1 MPGYQRILLKLSGEA
16 LAGAATF
23 GIDAERVKALAR
35 EVADVAEAGV
45 QVGVVVGGG
54 NIFRGL
60 SAAAQNMDRVTGD
73 HMGML
78 ATVINSLALSDAL
91 EQMGVQTRVMSAIEM
106 HQVAEP
112 YIRRRAIRHLEKGRI
127 VIFAAGTSNPYF
139 STDTAATLRAL
150 EIKADIIA
158 KGNAGGW
165 RLRSRPPEIPG
176 RREIPHRHLPRGAFE
191 RPGCDGCH
199 IDRDVPRQQAADY
212 RFQFEYNRQYNA
224 NVDGRARRHR
234 DSLVARAPP
243 APGSGRYSAMKTEA
257 QPAAPT
263 QTFNNAKEVEAN
275 MKTRMDKA
283 ITDLQHEMASIR
295 TGRAAISLL
304 DNIRVDYYGT
314 PTPLNQIA
322 NLHVPEP
329 SMITIQPWDVSQIG
343 VIEKAIR
350 VSDLGL
356 NPSNDG
362 KIVRLPIPPLTEE
375 RRKDLVKK
383 LHAAAEH
390 HRVSV
395 RNIRR
400 DANEAVKKLLK
411 DKKVAED
418 DEKRAHDEIQKLTDS
433 YMAKID
439 QASKTKEK
447 EILEI

>member
-1 MPGYQRILLKLSGEA
+1 
-16 LAGAATF
+16 
-23 GIDAERVKALAR
+23 
-35 EVADVAEAGV
+35 
-45 QVGVVVGGG
+45 
-54 NIFRGL
+54 
-60 SAAAQNMDRVTGD
+60 
-73 HMGML
+73 
-78 ATVINSLALSDAL
+78 
-91 EQMGVQTRVMSAIEM
+91 
-106 HQVAEP
+106 
-112 YIRRRAIRHLEKGRI
+112 
-127 VIFAAGTSNPYF
+127 
-139 STDTAATLRAL
+139 
-150 EIKADIIA
+150 
-158 KGNAGGW
+158 
-165 RLRSRPPEIPG
+165 
-176 RREIPHRHLPRGAFE
+176 
-191 RPGCDGCH
+191 
-199 IDRDVPRQQAADY
+199 
-212 RFQFEYNRQYNA
+212 
-224 NVDGRARRHR
+224 
-234 DSLVARAPP
+234 
-243 APGSGRYSAMKTEA
+243 MKTEA
-257 QPAAPT
+257 HPPAAA
-263 QTFNNAKEVEAN
+263 QAFANAKEVEAN

-314 PTPLNQIA
+314 PTPLNQIG

-343 VIEKAIR
+343 AIEKAIR

-400 DANEAVKKLLK
+400 DANDAMKKLLK
-411 DKKVAED
+411 DKKVTED